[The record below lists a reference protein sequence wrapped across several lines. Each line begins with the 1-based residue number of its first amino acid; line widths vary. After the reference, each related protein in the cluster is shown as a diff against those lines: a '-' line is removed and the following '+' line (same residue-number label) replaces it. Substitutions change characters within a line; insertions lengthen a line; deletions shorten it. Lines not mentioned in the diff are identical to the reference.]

1 MALIKCPEC
10 GAEISDKAPKCPKCG
25 RSIKNNNKKI
35 VIALISIVLVLAIVT
50 LSNKHNSNSEND
62 KLPKT
67 NNVDNELIGTWEISG
82 MTMGDSRSVVT
93 KNQFQE
99 SGDEFNGKLIIKDEN
114 FSFTLNSAKDSGTWS
129 RFEDGDSDDSESY
142 VLSGEQ
148 NYYIV
153 LLSSE
158 DDELWFL
165 VGNASEND
173 DSDSTMFIFEKIR

>member
-1 MALIKCPEC
+1 MSLIKCPEC

-99 SGDEFNGKLIIKDEN
+99 SGYECTCHI
-114 FSFTLNSAKDSGTWS
+114 
-129 RFEDGDSDDSESY
+129 
-142 VLSGEQ
+142 
-148 NYYIV
+148 
-153 LLSSE
+153 
-158 DDELWFL
+158 
-165 VGNASEND
+165 
-173 DSDSTMFIFEKIR
+173 

>member
-1 MALIKCPEC
+1 MPERLHTRYSVSITDALCLCPY
-10 GAEISDKAPKCPKCG
+10 
-25 RSIKNNNKKI
+25 
-35 VIALISIVLVLAIVT
+35 
-50 LSNKHNSNSEND
+50 
-62 KLPKT
+62 
-67 NNVDNELIGTWEISG
+67 
-82 MTMGDSRSVVT
+82 
-93 KNQFQE
+93 
-99 SGDEFNGKLIIKDEN
+99 GKLIIKDEN